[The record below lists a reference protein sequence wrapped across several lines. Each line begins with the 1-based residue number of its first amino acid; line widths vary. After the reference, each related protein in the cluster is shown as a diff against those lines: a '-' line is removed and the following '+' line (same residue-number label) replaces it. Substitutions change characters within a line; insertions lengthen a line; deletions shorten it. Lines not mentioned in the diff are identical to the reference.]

1 MICTRYALLIYSF
14 LHNNIDCKCC
24 GTQFGAVMPG
34 FWGLN
39 RNALYT
45 DKDGNNKYI
54 PTKQIT
60 NSMVKYSFN
69 AEEVPEPSY
78 TIGPMKTIFGLIVAV
93 INPFGQRT
101 DKEVMKKFEVEASE
115 VEEVPITWE

>member
-1 MICTRYALLIYSF
+1 
-14 LHNNIDCKCC
+14 
-24 GTQFGAVMPG
+24 MPG

-45 DKDGNNKYI
+45 DEEGKEKWI
-54 PTKQIT
+54 PKKQIT
-60 NSMVKYSFN
+60 NSMKRFSFN
-69 AEEVPEPSY
+69 PEEVPEPSY
-78 TIGPMKTIFGLIVAV
+78 SIGPMKTIFGLIVAV

-101 DKEVMKKFEVEASE
+101 DKEVMKRLEVDVSE